1 MKPLVLALPQN
12 ESLAAALAAGL
23 NAEIGALTVR
33 RFPDGE
39 SYVRL
44 DTAVAGREVVL
55 ACTLDRPDDK
65 VLALLFAAQV
75 ARELGAR
82 RVGLVAPYLAYMR
95 QDIRFRPG
103 ECISARQFAALLS
116 PAIDWLVTVDPHL
129 HRVAALGEIYTVPT
143 RVVHA
148 APTIAA
154 WIAAR
159 ERPLLIGP
167 DSESE
172 QWVGAIARAAGA
184 PYVVLQKTRHGD
196 REVEVATPDI
206 ARYRGHTPVLVDD
219 IVSTARTMIA
229 TVGHIRAAGLPSPL
243 CIGVHAVF
251 ADTAFAD
258 LVAAGAAEV
267 VTCNT
272 IAHASNRID
281 LSAAVTDAVAELL
294 ASRRGAD

>member
-12 ESLAAALAAGL
+12 EPLAAALAARL
-23 NAEIGALTVR
+23 NAESGALIVR

-55 ACTLDRPDDK
+55 VCTLDRPDDK
-65 VLALLFAAQV
+65 VMALLFAAQV

-103 ECISARQFAALLS
+103 ECISSRQFAALLS
-116 PAIDWLVTVDPHL
+116 AAVDWLVTVDPHL
-129 HRVAALGEIYTVPT
+129 HRFAALGEIYTVPAH
-143 RVVHA
+143 VVQA

-154 WIAAR
+154 WIAGR

-172 QWVGAIARAAGA
+172 QWVAAIARAANA

-196 REVEVATPDI
+196 REVEIAVPDI
-206 ARYRGHTPVLVDD
+206 ASYRGHTPVLVDD

-229 TVGHIRAAGLPSPL
+229 TVQHIRAAGLPAPL

-251 ADTAFAD
+251 AGSALAD
-258 LVAAGAAEV
+258 LAAAGVAEI

-272 IAHASNRID
+272 IAHPSNRID
-281 LSAAVTDAVAELL
+281 LTAPLADAVAALL
-294 ASRRGAD
+294 QSRPSVD